1 MKTLLKKGTRQIN
14 QEKRE
19 ECLKNWGT
27 IAYSNSSKLY
37 CYPSKSAGN
46 CRSTGQ
52 TCIKYTYSSSY
63 YEGERLD

>member
-27 IAYSNSSKLY
+27 IAYSNSSKLSSMPNNAIEFHLFL
-37 CYPSKSAGN
+37 PS
-46 CRSTGQ
+46 
-52 TCIKYTYSSSY
+52 YTA
-63 YEGERLD
+63 

>member
-27 IAYSNSSKLY
+27 IAYGTPNASQTKNNAINMNDIFHSRASKTT
-37 CYPSKSAGN
+37 
-46 CRSTGQ
+46 R
-52 TCIKYTYSSSY
+52 
-63 YEGERLD
+63 

>member
-27 IAYSNSSKLY
+27 IAYSNSPKAS
-37 CYPSKSAGN
+37 PTQKSAIN
-46 CRSTGQ
+46 MNDIFHNKSFKN
-52 TCIKYTYSSSY
+52 IP
-63 YEGERLD
+63 

>member
-27 IAYSNSSKLY
+27 IAYSNSSKL
-37 CYPSKSAGN
+37 
-46 CRSTGQ
+46 
-52 TCIKYTYSSSY
+52 SSMPNNAINMN
-63 YEGERLD
+63 DIFQNKPFKNIP